1 MPAIHDLWYKK
12 LAATGGA
19 SAHKEAG
26 HVRRVNRNGR
36 DHTKRFRDLV
46 ALAALKPTT
55 FTLLLALVAALA
67 VSLLAAVPR
76 HAA

>member
-1 MPAIHDLWYKK
+1 
-12 LAATGGA
+12 
-19 SAHKEAG
+19 
-26 HVRRVNRNGR
+26 
-36 DHTKRFRDLV
+36 V

>member
-1 MPAIHDLWYKK
+1 M
-12 LAATGGA
+12 
-19 SAHKEAG
+19 
-26 HVRRVNRNGR
+26 RRVNRNGR

-55 FTLLLALVAALA
+55 FTLLLALGAALA